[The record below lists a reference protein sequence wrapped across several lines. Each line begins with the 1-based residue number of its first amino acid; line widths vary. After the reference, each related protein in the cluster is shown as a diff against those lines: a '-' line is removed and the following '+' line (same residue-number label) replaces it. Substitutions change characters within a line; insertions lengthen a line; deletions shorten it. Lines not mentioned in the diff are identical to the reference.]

1 MKPLK
6 PYIITTKP
14 SIYEKLF
21 DWILVLALGVAIAFG
36 LLVYLS

>member
-6 PYIITTKP
+6 PYTITTKP
-14 SIYEKLF
+14 SIYEKIA
-21 DWILVLALGVAIAFG
+21 DWLLVLALGVALAFG